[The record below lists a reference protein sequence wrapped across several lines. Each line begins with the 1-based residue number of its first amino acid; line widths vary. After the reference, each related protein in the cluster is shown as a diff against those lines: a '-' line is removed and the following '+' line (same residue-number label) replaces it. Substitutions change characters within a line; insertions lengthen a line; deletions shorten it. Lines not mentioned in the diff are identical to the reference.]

1 MPTPVTSSANGS
13 WNGDLTS
20 GSGQTTLSTSGLG
33 TFDVNWKARTEP
45 NAGTT
50 NPEELIAA
58 AHAACYS
65 MALSN
70 ELDGNG
76 TTPTS
81 VRTQADVTFV
91 AGTGI
96 TGIHLTTVANVPGI
110 SEADFAR
117 IADGAKDGCPVSVAL
132 KATPI
137 TLDATLEQ

>member
-13 WNGDLTS
+13 WNGDLAS

-33 TFDVNWKARTEP
+33 TFDVNWKARTAP
-45 NAGTT
+45 DAGTT

-81 VRTQADVTFV
+81 VRTKADVTFV

-96 TGIHLTTVANVPGI
+96 TGIHLTTVATVPGI